1 MTGDLFYYPETDVLL
16 IKWCDSRS
24 IGKTYNRRFQ
34 FSYDNITNPYPDD
47 FVDIIG
53 AGIDYSSK
61 GFRKVC
67 GIMVYISVEYPLN
80 ERLDYYK
87 PDPSQFNLDKVRV
100 I

>member
-1 MTGDLFYYPETDVLL
+1 MFL
-16 IKWCDSRS
+16 
-24 IGKTYNRRFQ
+24 
-34 FSYDNITNPYPDD
+34 
-47 FVDIIG
+47 IG

-100 I
+100 L